1 MSGVYEAETR
11 GVLVRVDPAYLP
23 EQSNPDAGQYA
34 WSYTVDIVNCGT
46 RTFQLLSR
54 HWIIT
59 DATNRVEEVIGPG
72 VVGEQPVLEP
82 GHAFEYQSWTPL
94 PTPHGIMVGLYQ
106 MEERRSGELFDVI
119 IPAFSL
125 DSPYQA
131 VRLN

>member
-23 EQSNPDAGQYA
+23 EQSNPEAGQYA

-59 DATNRVEEVIGPG
+59 DAANRVEEVIGPG
-72 VVGEQPVLEP
+72 VVGEQPVLRP
-82 GHAFEYQSWTPL
+82 GESFRYTSGCPL
-94 PTPHGIMVGLYQ
+94 KTSSGVMRGTYRI
-106 MEERRSGELFDVI
+106 EEEGGELFDAVI
-119 IPAFSL
+119 PPFSL
-125 DSPYQA
+125 HLPDA
-131 VRLN
+131 LRRVN

>member
-23 EQSNPDAGQYA
+23 EQSNPDARQYA

-59 DATNRVEEVIGPG
+59 DAANRVEEVIGPG
-72 VVGEQPVLEP
+72 VVGEQPVLRP
-82 GHAFEYQSWTPL
+82 GESFRYTSGCPL
-94 PTPHGIMVGLYQ
+94 KTSSGVMRGTYRI
-106 MEERRSGELFDVI
+106 EEEGGETFDAV

-125 DSPYQA
+125 HLPEA
-131 VRLN
+131 VRRVN